1 MTILVGYVQGE
12 GGLGGLQLG
21 AMAAESLHTDL
32 VVATVVPKP
41 WTTPSMAKVDAE
53 FASWT
58 DEVAATAEAEVAEY
72 MTIYPPELSWRFT
85 RLDHR
90 TVASALIEHARA
102 LDADAIAIS
111 STGDGQ
117 LGQIVLGSTAD
128 TLMHRSPVPV
138 GISPRGYR
146 SPKDG
151 LLTRVTA
158 AISGSGPESRSVI
171 ARARGLCDRMDGPLR
186 VVSFA
191 VRGGAM
197 YPPLV
202 GLSTED
208 DVLSQW
214 QAQSAESHRM
224 LLDDGVIAPG
234 TDCVVAAGRGY
245 REAFD
250 SIEWIGGEVLFL
262 GSARD
267 GVLAQVFL
275 GSRASK
281 LIRHSPV
288 PVLVLPR

>member
-58 DEVAATAEAEVAEY
+58 DEVAAKAEAEVAEY
-72 MTIYPPELSWRFT
+72 MTIYPPELSWRFI

-102 LDADAIAIS
+102 IDADALAIS

-117 LGQIVLGSTAD
+117 LGQIVLGSTANI
-128 TLMHRSPVPV
+128 LMHRSPVPV

-151 LLTRVTA
+151 RLTRVTA
-158 AISGSGPESRSVI
+158 AVSGSGPESRSVI
-171 ARARGLCDRMDGPLR
+171 ARARGLCDRMDAPLR

-202 GLSTED
+202 GLGTED

-214 QAQSAESHRM
+214 KAQSADSHRM
-224 LLDDGVIAPG
+224 LLDDGVIAAG

-250 SIEWIGGEVLFL
+250 SIEWIDGEVLFL